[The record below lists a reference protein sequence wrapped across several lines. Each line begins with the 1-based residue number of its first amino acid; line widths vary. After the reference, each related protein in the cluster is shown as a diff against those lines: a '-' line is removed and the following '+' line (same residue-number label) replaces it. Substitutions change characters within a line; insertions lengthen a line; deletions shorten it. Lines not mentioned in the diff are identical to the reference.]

1 MSSTIVVRRYAE
13 AYFALAR
20 ERDAIDEWRSEL
32 ARAAETVA
40 NDEVQ
45 RALANPRLSL
55 AERVRLAYQ
64 LLDGSSDEVRSLI
77 RLLIERNRSAL
88 IGSLLDDYDR
98 LADAA
103 AGIVHVEITA
113 AIPLDQATS
122 KAVTAAI
129 ASGVRGTIKTEIKV
143 DPGIIGG
150 IVIRIDDRVIDDSVR
165 THLQQLQ
172 ASLA

>member
-20 ERDAIDEWRSEL
+20 ERDAIDEWRTEL

-88 IGSLLDDYDR
+88 IGSLLADYDR

-113 AIPLDQATS
+113 AIALDEATR
-122 KAVTAAI
+122 KAVIAAI
-129 ASGVRGTIKTEIKV
+129 ASQVRGTIKTEIKT